1 MPQFKNLST
10 LEDYVKK
17 KVLESIQTNLGLE
30 DIFAETMQ
38 EVIQKNVYDVYTPVE
53 YERRGEQG
61 GFLDT
66 RFMHFTNH
74 IAEGSRIVST
84 FENLAQGQDTMVGKY
99 IAEMIEKGLK
109 EPYNNPDGPWAEP
122 RPFLEDT
129 AQVLETTKR
138 DEVIGAFKIGLI
150 TSGLKVK

>member
-17 KVLESIQTNLGLE
+17 KVFESVHTNLALE
-30 DIFAETMQ
+30 DVFAETMQ
-38 EVIQKNVYDVYTPVE
+38 EVIQKNVYDVYSPVQ
-53 YERRGEQG
+53 YERRGDNG

-66 RFMHFTNH
+66 RGMHFTNH
-74 IAEGSRIVST
+74 TVEGKRIVST

-99 IAEMIEKGLK
+99 IAEMIEKGIK

-129 AQVLETTKR
+129 AQVLRTTKR
-138 DEVIGAFKIGLI
+138 DEVVNSFKIGLMS
-150 TSGLKVK
+150 SGLKVR